1 MLTLSNLKINV
12 MLAKKSEKAR
22 VGAYSKIFF
31 QLGLLLSLV
40 ITYTA
45 IEWKTFERTVSELTS
60 SDIQQEEIFDIPIT
74 ERIMEVKPPPPP
86 PPAPEVIEVVANEKD
101 IEETI
106 LETTETDETEFV
118 EVVEMEEIEEVVE
131 EEKVEEDI
139 PFAIIED
146 PPIFPGCKGSKEE
159 KKKCLQAKITAHVAK
174 NYNTNLS
181 KDLGLTE
188 GKKKVYVIFKID
200 KEGKVTDARAR
211 GPHARLEKEAV
222 RVVNLLPQLTPG
234 KQRGIPVGVSYTLP
248 ITLHVQI

>member
-1 MLTLSNLKINV
+1 
-12 MLAKKSEKAR
+12 MLAKKSEKASI
-22 VGAYSKIFF
+22 GAYSKIFF

-40 ITYTA
+40 IIYTA
-45 IEWKTFERTVSELTS
+45 IEWKTTDRNIGELAAM
-60 SDIQQEEIFDIPIT
+60 DIQDEEIIDIPIT
-74 ERIMEVKPPPPP
+74 ERILEVKPPPPP

-106 LETTETDETEFV
+106 LESTETDETEMV
-118 EVVEMEEIEEVVE
+118 EVINMEDIEEVVE
-131 EEKVEEDI
+131 EEEVEKDI

-146 PPIFPGCKGSKEE
+146 PPVFPGCKGSKEQ
-159 KKKCLQAKITAHVAK
+159 KKKCLQEKISQHVAK

-181 KDLGLTE
+181 KDLGLTP

-200 KEGKVTDARAR
+200 KNGHVCQARAR
-211 GPHARLEKEAV
+211 GPHARLEKEAL
-222 RVVNLLPQLTPG
+222 RVVNMLPTLTPG

>member
-1 MLTLSNLKINV
+1 

-22 VGAYSKIFF
+22 IGDYSKIFF

-40 ITYTA
+40 VIYTA
-45 IEWKTFERTVSELTS
+45 IEWKTFERNVDELAS
-60 SDIQQEEIFDIPIT
+60 LNVQEEEVIDIPIT

-106 LETTETDETEFV
+106 LESTETDESEFV
-118 EVVEMEEIEEVVE
+118 EVIQMDDIEEVVE
-131 EEKVEEDI
+131 EEEVAKDI

-146 PPIFPGCKGSKEE
+146 PPVFPGCTGTKEQ
-159 KKKCLQAKITAHVAK
+159 KKKCLQDKITEHVAK

-181 KDLGLTE
+181 KDLGLTP

-200 KEGKVTDARAR
+200 KTGQVTEARAR
-211 GPHARLEKEAV
+211 GPHARLEKEAL
-222 RVVNLLPQLTPG
+222 RVVNMLPTLTPG
-234 KQRGIPVGVSYTLP
+234 KQRGMPVGVSYTLP

>member
-1 MLTLSNLKINV
+1 
-12 MLAKKSEKAR
+12 MLAKKSEKASI
-22 VGAYSKIFF
+22 GAYSKIFF

-40 ITYTA
+40 VIYIA
-45 IEWKTFERTVSELTS
+45 IEWKTADRSLDELASMT
-60 SDIQQEEIFDIPIT
+60 IQEEEVIDIPIT

-106 LETTETDETEFV
+106 LESTETDETEMV
-118 EVVEMEEIEEVVE
+118 EVIQMEDIEEVVE
-131 EEKVEEDI
+131 EEEVEKDI

-146 PPIFPGCKGSKEE
+146 PPVFPGCEGTKEQ
-159 KKKCLQAKITAHVAK
+159 KKKCLQDKISEHVAK

-181 KDLGLTE
+181 QDLGLSP

-200 KEGKVTDARAR
+200 KNGHVTNARAR
-211 GPHARLEKEAV
+211 GPHARLEKEAL
-222 RVVNLLPQLTPG
+222 RVVNLLPTLTPG
-234 KQRGIPVGVSYTLP
+234 KQRGIPVAVSYTLP